1 MLVRWYNPAMMR
13 HDRYRCVFLD
23 WHGTLSTDRLWGHHP
38 GFAALAAPLFAP
50 TGDLAALLLPWL
62 RGALASEAVVRALA
76 EAGGV
81 AYAPA
86 LREFIVGCRRTALV
100 SAEIPPLIAALRGRG
115 VTVAIA
121 TDNTDAF
128 ARWTVPSLG
137 LGRLVDAI
145 LCSSDLGAVKPDT
158 DDCGRSL
165 FFDAFLRRA
174 GLGPGESVLLD
185 DSPDAGGR
193 IAAFGIDYH
202 RITPA
207 TGGLV
212 PALRRLAHG
221 GPRRGM

>member
-1 MLVRWYNPAMMR
+1 MITMR
-13 HDRYRCVFLD
+13 HYRCVFID

-86 LREFIVGCRRTALV
+86 LREFIVGCRRMALV
-100 SAEIPPLIAALRGRG
+100 SAEISGLIAALRGRG

-128 ARWTVPSLG
+128 VRWTVPSLG
-137 LGRLVDAI
+137 LERLFDAI
-145 LCSSDLGAVKPDT
+145 LCSSDLGAVKPDV
-158 DDCGRSL
+158 DARGRSL

-193 IAAFGIDYH
+193 IGAFGIDY
-202 RITPA
+202 RRLTPA
-207 TGGLV
+207 TGGLLPV
-212 PALRRLAHG
+212 LRRLAHG
-221 GPRRGM
+221 